1 MKLFASDY
9 DGTLHL
15 NGSVSDSTIE
25 AIHKFKNAGNTF
37 GIATGRSI
45 SSIAAEIDKYKI
57 PVDFLIGNNGG
68 IVLNQHNE
76 ELFYQ
81 LMDFE
86 VALKIIADIPQ
97 DKIVY
102 YGVSDGYQFGLHDNM
117 AAEQDGDFADK
128 LVDVAKILESK
139 TAVGMFLRFD
149 GRESRSEEHFADK
162 LVDVQKILESKTA
175 VGMFLRFDGR
185 ESSAQFA
192 DYING
197 TYGDQVKAYNF
208 GDYIDIISYGITK
221 KTGIGY
227 INDHIQHNGPI
238 FTIGDSYNDI
248 PMIKGFNGF
257 AMCSGE
263 EEVKKYASRCFD
275 TVEAA
280 LEFVMSLD

>member
-25 AIHKFKNAGNTF
+25 AIHKFKNAGNIF

-45 SSIAAEIDKYKI
+45 SSIAAEIKKYEI

-68 IVLNQHNE
+68 IVLNQHRE

-81 LMDFE
+81 FMDFE

-97 DKIVY
+97 DKIKF
-102 YGVSDGYQFGLHDNM
+102 YGVSDGYQFGLHDNL
-117 AAEQDGDFADK
+117 AADQDEDFVDQ
-128 LVDVAKILESK
+128 LVDVQKILETK
-139 TAVGMFLRFD
+139 TAVGMFLRFWD
-149 GRESRSEEHFADK
+149 QND
-162 LVDVQKILESKTA
+162 SK
-175 VGMFLRFDGR
+175 
-185 ESSAQFA
+185 EFA
-192 DYING
+192 DYINER
-197 TYGDQVKAYNF
+197 YGDQVKAYNF
-208 GDYIDIISYGITK
+208 GDYIDVISYGITK
-221 KTGIGY
+221 KTGIGH
-227 INDHIQHNGPI
+227 INSHIKFDGPI
-238 FTIGDSYNDI
+238 YTIGDSYNDI

-263 EEVKKYASRCFD
+263 DEVKKYASRCFD

-280 LEFVMSLD
+280 LEHVMSLD

>member
-45 SSIAAEIDKYKI
+45 SSIAAEIAKYKI

-117 AAEQDGDFADK
+117 AADQDED
-128 LVDVAKILESK
+128 
-139 TAVGMFLRFD
+139 
-149 GRESRSEEHFADK
+149 FADK

-221 KTGIGY
+221 KTGIGH